1 MKRPGDGLCSELY
14 MKELLFIKEWVMPR
28 VDDVLKWNK
37 KRDATITGNRDYCYN
52 DSSNLSL

>member
-1 MKRPGDGLCSELY
+1 MFRIIYERVAFY
-14 MKELLFIKEWVMPR
+14 FIKEWVMPR

-52 DSSNLSL
+52 GSSNLSL